1 MDHEEKK
8 EPDGQEVQEPSRRRF
23 LINAGYAV
31 GGLVVGGAIGS
42 LIPRRQPV
50 QPQQPAP
57 SGPSAGAP
65 NNYNQALMYFTQDQF
80 RTVEAAVERI
90 FPADDS
96 GPGAKDLGVAFFI
109 DHQLAGEWGV
119 NGREYMSPP
128 FYVGEKVQGYQGRLN
143 RRETFEI
150 ALREMDNY
158 SQSKYGKNFADLTGE
173 QQDAVLRDFESDT
186 VPLTTI
192 SPSGFFR
199 MLRNCTLE
207 GAYSDPLYGGNLN
220 MNGWRMRDYPGNQM
234 SYANIIEKDFTK
246 IEPSSLQAHLT
257 AH

>member
-1 MDHEEKK
+1 
-8 EPDGQEVQEPSRRRF
+8 
-23 LINAGYAV
+23 
-31 GGLVVGGAIGS
+31 
-42 LIPRRQPV
+42 
-50 QPQQPAP
+50 
-57 SGPSAGAP
+57 
-65 NNYNQALMYFTQDQF
+65 
-80 RTVEAAVERI
+80 
-90 FPADDS
+90 
-96 GPGAKDLGVAFFI
+96 
-109 DHQLAGEWGV
+109 
-119 NGREYMSPP
+119 
-128 FYVGEKVQGYQGRLN
+128 LN

-173 QQDAVLRDFESDT
+173 QQDAVLGDFESDT

-199 MLRNCTLE
+199 MLRNSTLE

-246 IEPSSLQAHLT
+246 IEPSSLQAHLA